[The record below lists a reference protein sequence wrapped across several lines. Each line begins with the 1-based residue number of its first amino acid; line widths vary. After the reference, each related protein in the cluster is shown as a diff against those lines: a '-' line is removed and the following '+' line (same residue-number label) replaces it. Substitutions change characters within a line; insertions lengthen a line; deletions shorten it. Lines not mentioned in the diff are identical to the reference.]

1 MTTFPLIPIRRMS
14 RFARFRARL
23 SLLAVT
29 LIGGACTDVNI
40 AAQNDTCVSSLADTP
55 TTLLIGRDGLTDVC
69 ACAVDSLAVRFPD
82 SGERWM
88 AYQAELDARIESR
101 GLLGLVVDTAWTNT
115 RGKEIGEFAAA
126 QAEVV
131 GACTARL
138 FPR

>member
-1 MTTFPLIPIRRMS
+1 MTTLPRIPIRHT
-14 RFARFRARL
+14 ARL
-23 SLLAVT
+23 AHAGARVSLLAVT
-29 LIGGACTDVNI
+29 LLAGACTDMNI
-40 AAQNDTCVSSLADTP
+40 AEQNDMCVSSFADTP
-55 TTLLIGRDGLTDVC
+55 TTLLIGNDGLTELC

-82 SGERWM
+82 SGERWI
-88 AYQAELDARIESR
+88 AYQAELDARLESR
-101 GLLGLVVDTAWTNT
+101 GLLGLVVDTAWANT